1 MFMVYHEFEPFVARN
16 IDHSSLWLEVKFL
29 FLFWISFFSNI
40 FFLVEVMN
48 DLVLEKQ
55 YFIDEVWNPFM
66 MITFFVGHENTR
78 QFYR

>member
-1 MFMVYHEFEPFVARN
+1 MFMVYHESEPFVARN
-16 IDHSSLWLEVKFL
+16 IDHSCLWLEVKFL

-40 FFLVEVMN
+40 FFLGEVMN

-55 YFIDEVWNPFM
+55 HFIDEVWNLFM
-66 MITFFVGHENTR
+66 MITFIVGHENTR